1 MCLCSV
7 YLANPTFVSNVME
20 KLCYPNVDQQLEFC
34 KHNAP
39 SFGWNKKLRL
49 AVQNSI
55 TRKGCLV
62 LKFMK
67 VRVSIIRVCADSSL
81 FALPSLSLR
90 SLSPFLSLP
99 KTQIGQPQ
107 TVIQGRRTKKRNHGF
122 HVPVFV
128 DHNPQISNPE
138 ERLNPKPET
147 LTEVLLGSKR
157 RPGSRRYVALGK
169 RSLREPDEPKEE
181 LGVQGLEFRV

>member
-7 YLANPTFVSNVME
+7 YLANPTFVSKVMQ

-39 SFGWNKKLRL
+39 SFGWNKKLRI

-62 LKFMK
+62 LKFVK

-81 FALPSLSLR
+81 FALPSLS
-90 SLSPFLSLP
+90 PLSLAIP
-99 KTQIGQPQ
+99 LSVTASNWSTTNCHSGSPY
-107 TVIQGRRTKKRNHGF
+107 KKERNHGF

-138 ERLNPKPET
+138 GTLNPKPET
-147 LTEVLLGSKR
+147 LTELLLGSKR

-169 RSLREPDEPKEE
+169 RSLREPDEPQEE
-181 LGVQGLEFRV
+181 LGV